1 MVARI
6 LLAGFL
12 VSACLPAAAQRDESL
27 TKEFANLSAKERS
40 KLAKQEEADA
50 ANDEEYQDLMARAEK
65 DFASGRFD
73 EARTLFQQA
82 RERRPLNVY
91 PKVKLEDLEA
101 LVAKRAA
108 EEAAN
113 AGPVVVSGQTPIVP
127 DTVKAPIVLQTTANT
142 ASSPPPPQKNKPET
156 KTAPVRTE
164 HRAAPT
170 DVPSPPLQEGE
181 REYMQGNAKVLE
193 IAVTEGKRTVVY
205 KKVKHPWGQLYYF
218 RDGESVGE
226 RVWRERFGER

>member
-1 MVARI
+1 MVARF

-12 VSACLPAAAQRDESL
+12 VSACFTATAQRDESL

-50 ANDEEYQDLMARAEK
+50 AADAVYQDLMARAEK
-65 DFASGRFD
+65 DFAAGRFD

-108 EEAAN
+108 EEAAKTE
-113 AGPVVVSGQTPIVP
+113 PVVESAPEPIVQDSVP
-127 DTVKAPIVLQTTANT
+127 APPTLKVASNTVTSAPA
-142 ASSPPPPQKNKPET
+142 PQSMPET
-156 KTAPVRTE
+156 KAAPVRTE
-164 HRAAPT
+164 HYAPPSEEPAAP
-170 DVPSPPLQEGE
+170 PQEGE
-181 REYMQGNAKVLE
+181 REYMEGSAKVLE
-193 IAVTEGKRTVVY
+193 IVVTEGKRTVVY

-218 RDGESVGE
+218 RDGESVGD
-226 RVWRERFGER
+226 RVWREHFGDR